1 MQPRHRMA
9 LVAAACIGFG
19 LALSPRAAQAKGAGA
34 PVTVPVQLELNRPY
48 IDVTPTG
55 PDGQRVTAHAYV
67 DTGGGAL
74 IFSAGLA
81 KKLGL
86 KANGEALHEDGQTL
100 IPTATPALD
109 IGGKRIELVDAHA
122 LIDASEPHTLGRTD
136 AEVALPGR
144 FLRHYIVV
152 FDYPARTFTLADPAS
167 YEPDGTAV
175 ETTLGGGMPV
185 VHASVAGKSYGFLLD
200 TGGQYCMIS
209 DAELGP
215 WRKQH
220 PDWPHVEGT
229 YGAAN
234 MQMGRLE
241 TKLSML
247 RIASLQWGPFRVE
260 NAGAVSRP
268 LGPYEKM
275 MSEIVGTP
283 VIGSIGGNVLRHFK
297 VTMDYP
303 AQTVYLDG
311 PETVRDASID
321 MVGIMLEPA
330 AHGGYEV
337 ARTISDVKDIR
348 AGDELLEVDGHD
360 VMQAPFAKVAGLLG
374 GLPGTSRTLLLQ
386 RGGKRLTVHA
396 TVQSVF

>member
-9 LVAAACIGFG
+9 FIAATCIDIG
-19 LALSPRAAQAKGAGA
+19 LALSPHAAHAKGAAA
-34 PVTVPVQLELNRPY
+34 PVTVPMQLELDRPY
-48 IDVTPTG
+48 IDVTLTG
-55 PDGQRVTAHAYV
+55 PNGDRVKAHAYV

-86 KANGEALHEDGQTL
+86 KANGEALHEEGQAL

-109 IGGKRIELVDAHA
+109 IGGTRVELTDAHA
-122 LIDASEPHTLGRTD
+122 LIDASEPHMLGRTD

-152 FDYPARTFTLADPAS
+152 FDYPAHTFTLADPNS
-167 YEPDGTAV
+167 YKPDGTAV
-175 ETTLGGGMPV
+175 KTAIGGGMPV
-185 VHASVAGKSYGFLLD
+185 VRASVAGKSYGFLLD

-220 PDWPHVEGT
+220 PDWLHVDGA

-234 MQMGRLE
+234 MQIGQFE
-241 TKLSML
+241 TKLTML
-247 RIASLQWGPFRVE
+247 RIASLQWGPFHIE
-260 NAGAVSRP
+260 GAGAVSRP

-275 MSEIVGTP
+275 MSETVGMP

-297 VTMDYP
+297 VTVDYP

-311 PETVRDASID
+311 PATVRDASITWSASCSNPQRTAD
-321 MVGIMLEPA
+321 TKSRARPPA
-330 AHGGYEV
+330 
-337 ARTISDVKDIR
+337 
-348 AGDELLEVDGHD
+348 
-360 VMQAPFAKVAGLLG
+360 
-374 GLPGTSRTLLLQ
+374 
-386 RGGKRLTVHA
+386 
-396 TVQSVF
+396 